1 MPTLFSVHTYP
12 QQGGNVSDL
21 SKSIELENDIHLSHD
36 LIFFY
41 FSKSLSI
48 RNEIRP
54 SNVTTILSAYAAN
67 TIVTAGAERRRLL
80 PPEPFFDKT
89 LSRFKMQKIKVRLAP
104 YPGGREKERERVSPN
119 WPKWDEQENGHHSS
133 MIHKGN
139 ETNTGRF
146 LRCVNGLIYLF
157 PF

>member
-1 MPTLFSVHTYP
+1 MCRLYSQYTHIPNKEGMC
-12 QQGGNVSDL
+12 QL

-36 LIFFY
+36 LIFFE

-54 SNVTTILSAYAAN
+54 SKCNDDFVRICRKHNRDCWSWTT
-67 TIVTAGAERRRLL
+67 TTTTTRT
-80 PPEPFFDKT
+80 FFDKT

-104 YPGGREKERERVSPN
+104 YPGGRERERERERECRPIGR
-119 WPKWDEQENGHHSS
+119 NGTNKKTA
-133 MIHKGN
+133 IIAQWFIKAI

-146 LRCVNGLIYLF
+146 LRCVNGA
-157 PF
+157 